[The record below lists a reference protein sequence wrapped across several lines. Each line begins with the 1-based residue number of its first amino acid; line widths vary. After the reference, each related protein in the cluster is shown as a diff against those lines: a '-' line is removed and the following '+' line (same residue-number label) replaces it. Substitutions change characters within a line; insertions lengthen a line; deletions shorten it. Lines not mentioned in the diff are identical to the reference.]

1 MDANDVAGGIASPS
15 GEGIAGTCRK
25 HSFLFTTNDIF
36 LSNYVV
42 LPTLS
47 QIYILPCV
55 LATAV
60 LAVASLQASNAR
72 LQCTGVRD
80 IDYEKRKNGTP
91 STYAWANKNCGSSVS
106 SLLYANLYL
115 F

>member
-42 LPTLS
+42 LTTLS

-72 LQCTGVRD
+72 AIPILA
-80 IDYEKRKNGTP
+80 Y
-91 STYAWANKNCGSSVS
+91 SVLVS
-106 SLLYANLYL
+106 AILITRRGRMAHHPRMHGQIKIVAQV
-115 F
+115 

>member
-72 LQCTGVRD
+72 AIPILA
-80 IDYEKRKNGTP
+80 Y
-91 STYAWANKNCGSSVS
+91 SVLVS
-106 SLLYANLYL
+106 AILITRRGRIAHHPRMHGQIKIVAQV
-115 F
+115 